1 MPVTVYDELWLHSIL
16 RGINYMQKVVFSLKI
31 LFFFNVAPGARICA
45 HQKKGSVI
53 CKQWLE
59 KLTGSRLHKER
70 FEVVF

>member
-1 MPVTVYDELWLHSIL
+1 
-16 RGINYMQKVVFSLKI
+16 MQKVVFSLKI